1 MAATAIRF
9 YKLDGRS
16 LWLDEIFQAETAHL
30 SSAGQVVQFAQV
42 NIDQMPL
49 FFFFTWLLGRW
60 GDSAFLLRLPSAI
73 IGVGAV
79 LAVYAAGA
87 RLISRRAGVVA
98 AGLMTVLPYAVWYS
112 QEARN
117 YALLMLLTSLQMY
130 FAYGAVTRG
139 RVLDW
144 SGLAVTTLLNLY
156 NHYLAVLVTAGVV
169 AFIAIAA
176 LFSALRPAPARVR
189 VAVVVA
195 FALIAGAALAVKWR
209 PVLKSLYAFVS
220 ATSARHPRLSLIV
233 AGVAVAVIAAAL
245 AWIDLRLR
253 ARRWNPPA
261 LRQLELAVLAAA
273 AVLLGYLPWLPYL
286 RVFLGA
292 PQQGIGRLNTAQAV
306 HWGQLI
312 GIGPRMGWSGVVAV
326 AFAAGVVTLAVL
338 AVRGRALQTLL
349 LGCWLVVPTAILI
362 SSTRWAIVDLDV
374 RYLAWLFPGAVLVT
388 AAGVEGTLDVFEVAL
403 RRLSRGPLLV
413 RTLSAAGGI
422 LAVAVIL
429 IQVVPAL
436 AAEYGTPKDDW
447 RDSAAFIRAHS
458 TPGSM
463 VISIGNYSDWAVICL
478 GYYFRESRT
487 PARLS
492 DGMQLTS
499 DDASALNEPG
509 GTVWGVLNHPSAEQ
523 LHLLA
528 SSTDE
533 TVSFVDVTRTIYV
546 VRAPAGL
553 AMLDQARRLLRW
565 EAPLE
570 PSLDATSGMLDVVA
584 GQRTPG
590 QNVVPAPETSGSG
603 WSFTSGAAAT
613 AGGIAL
619 RPSGSEVDATFTTS
633 TFAPGDDLLL
643 AFDHRA
649 HLSGGQQLVYAV
661 AFDAQGRQLASAP
674 NGAGYPCP
682 PSGDWTRS
690 YFALHVPAGVAN
702 VVLFF
707 RANGSGTADFQNIQ
721 LSRIS

>member
-9 YKLDGRS
+9 YKLDARS

-30 SSAGQVVQFAQV
+30 SGAGQVVQFAQV

-49 FFFFTWLLGRW
+49 FFFFTWFLGRW
-60 GDSAFLLRLPSAI
+60 GDSAFLLRLPSAV

-79 LAVYAAGA
+79 LAVYATGA

-98 AGLMTVLPYAVWYS
+98 AVLIAVMPYAVWYS

-117 YALLMLLTSLQMY
+117 YALLMLLTTLQMY
-130 FAYGAVTRG
+130 FAYVAVTRG
-139 RVLDW
+139 RVFDW
-144 SGLAVTTLLNLY
+144 GGLAVMTLLNLY
-156 NHYLAVLVTAGVV
+156 NHYLAVLVTAGVI

-189 VAVVVA
+189 VAAVVA
-195 FALIAGAALAVKWR
+195 VALIAGAALAVKWR
-209 PVLKSLYAFVS
+209 PLLRSVYAYVS

-233 AGVAVAVIAAAL
+233 AGLAVAVIAAAL
-245 AWIDLRLR
+245 ALIDLRLR
-253 ARRWNPPA
+253 ARRWNPRV
-261 LRQLELAVLAAA
+261 LRQLELATLAAA
-273 AVLLGYLPWLPYL
+273 AVFLGYLPWLPYL

-292 PQQGIGRLNTAQAV
+292 PQQGIGRLNTAQTA
-306 HWGQLI
+306 HWGQLL

-326 AFAAGVVTLAVL
+326 AFVAGVVTLTIL

-349 LGCWLVVPTAILI
+349 LGCWLVVPAAVLV

-388 AAGVEGTLDVFEVAL
+388 AAGVEGALAIFEVAV
-403 RRLSRGPLLV
+403 RRLSRGPRLV
-413 RTLSAAGGI
+413 PTLSAAGGV
-422 LAVAVIL
+422 LVVALVL

-436 AAEYGTPKDDW
+436 AAQYSTPKDDW
-447 RDSAAFIRAHS
+447 RDSAAFIKANS

-478 GYYFRESRT
+478 GYYFRESGT
-487 PARLS
+487 AVRLS

-499 DDASALNEPG
+499 DDVSALDEPG
-509 GTVWGVLNHPSAEQ
+509 GAVWGVLNHPSPAQ
-523 LHLLA
+523 LDLFT

-533 TVSFVDVTRTIYV
+533 TVSFVDVTKTIYV
-546 VRAPAGL
+546 VRTPARL

-570 PSLDATSGMLDVVA
+570 PSLDATSGMLDVIA
-584 GQRTPG
+584 LQRTPG
-590 QNVVPAPETSGSG
+590 PNVVPAPETAGSG
-603 WSFTSGAAAT
+603 WSFTSGAAAA
-613 AGGIAL
+613 AGVVAL
-619 RPSGSEVDATFTTS
+619 RPSGSEVDATFTTA

-649 HLSGGQQLVYAV
+649 HLAGGQQLVFAV
-661 AFDAQGRQLASAP
+661 AFDAQGHQLASAP
-674 NGAGYPCP
+674 SGAGYRCAPTD
-682 PSGDWTRS
+682 DWTTS
-690 YFALHVPAGVAN
+690 YFALHVPAGAAN

-707 RANGSGTADFQNIQ
+707 RASGSGTADFQNIQ